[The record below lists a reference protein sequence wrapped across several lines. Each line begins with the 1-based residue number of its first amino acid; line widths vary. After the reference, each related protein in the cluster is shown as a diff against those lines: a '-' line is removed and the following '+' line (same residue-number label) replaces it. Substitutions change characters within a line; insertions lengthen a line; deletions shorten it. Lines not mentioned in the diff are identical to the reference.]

1 MSDPSREELQRVY
14 DHVVKTYSH
23 RENVTGVDVGF
34 RYDKGKRTNQMAVRI
49 HVREKIP
56 EHALEAA
63 EIFPKTI
70 DGVPIDVIQAVY
82 TPHPQSSVL
91 DPSSLEPDALDTARD
106 AIDRRRRFDTL
117 QPGISIGY
125 VAVTAGT
132 LGAFVYDRQTS
143 RRGILSNWHV
153 LAGSNDARP
162 GDPIVQPG
170 PKHGGRAPQDTVAYL
185 ERFLLDT
192 HGDAAFAL
200 VNESRQ
206 FDDTQLETDIR
217 ITKVRQVRV
226 GDVVSKSGR
235 TTAVTRGLVEGIGQ
249 YTLTYPGVGA
259 RIIAGFKVVA
269 EEDGNPNDLEISS
282 GGDSGSLWFA
292 VADSHGVGLHF
303 AGEQDTTPGEEHALA
318 CHLGDVLI
326 QLDVTLEPTG
336 IVPPPLWEPQTTMH
350 ADLARSGRESDITR
364 MLLESVVRLT
374 RILEHTM
381 GNVALGATR
390 EPEKAAQPR
399 GKPRKAPR
407 TKKP

>member
-1 MSDPSREELQRVY
+1 MPDPAHEQLQKVY

-56 EHALEAA
+56 EHALEAD
-63 EIFPKTI
+63 EIFPKII

-82 TPHPQSSVL
+82 TLHPQRVALEHSA
-91 DPSSLEPDALDTARD
+91 LEPERE

-117 QPGISIGY
+117 QPGISIGH

-153 LAGSNDARP
+153 LAASNNACP

-170 PKHGGRAPQDTVAYL
+170 PKHGGRAPQDTIARL
-185 ERFLLDT
+185 ERFVLDI

-200 VNESRQ
+200 VNASRQ
-206 FDDTQLETDIR
+206 FDDTQLETDVR
-217 ITKVRQVRV
+217 ITKVRQVLV

-235 TTAVTRGLVEGIGQ
+235 TTAVTRGLVEGVGQ
-249 YTLTYPGVGA
+249 YTLTYPSAGS
-259 RIIAGFKVVA
+259 RTIAGFKVVA

-292 VADSHGVGLHF
+292 VADDHGVGLHF
-303 AGEQDTTPGEEHALA
+303 AGEQDTTPSEEHALA
-318 CHLGDVLI
+318 CHLGDVLT

-336 IVPPPLWEPQTTMH
+336 VVPSPLPEPQTTML
-350 ADLARSGRESDITR
+350 ADLSLHGGEGDITH

-374 RILEHTM
+374 RMLERTM
-381 GNVALGATR
+381 GSVTPGVIPEPAKGA
-390 EPEKAAQPR
+390 APR

-407 TKKP
+407 RTKKP

>member
-1 MSDPSREELQRVY
+1 MPDPSREQLQKVY

-56 EHALEAA
+56 AHALEAD

-70 DGVPIDVIQAVY
+70 DDVPLDVIQAVY
-82 TPHPQSSVL
+82 TPHPQTSA
-91 DPSSLEPDALDTARD
+91 LEPEQE
-106 AIDRRRRFDTL
+106 AIDRRRRFDPL
-117 QPGISIGY
+117 QPGISIGHET
-125 VAVTAGT
+125 VTAGT

-162 GDPIVQPG
+162 GDLIVQPG
-170 PKHGGRAPQDTVAYL
+170 PKHGGRAPQDTVARL
-185 ERFLLDT
+185 ERYLLDT

-200 VNESRQ
+200 LNASRQ
-206 FDDTQLETDIR
+206 FDDTQLETGVR
-217 ITKVRQVRV
+217 ITKVRQVLV

-249 YTLTYPGVGA
+249 YTLTYASVGS
-259 RIIAGFKVVA
+259 RTIAGFKVVA
-269 EEDGNPNDLEISS
+269 EEEANPNDLEISS
-282 GGDSGSLWFA
+282 GGDSGSLWFV

-318 CHLGDVLI
+318 CHLGDVLT

-336 IVPPPLWEPQTTMH
+336 IVPPPPPEPQTTML
-350 ADLARSGRESDITR
+350 ADLARSGGEGDITR
-364 MLLESVVRLT
+364 MLVESVVRLT
-374 RILEHTM
+374 RVLERTM
-381 GNVALGATR
+381 GSATLGATP
-390 EPEKAAQPR
+390 EPENDAAPR

-407 TKKP
+407 RTKKP